1 MSHRAEGARPEFE
14 TRAADWLGVHEAQTR
29 VIAGAQALEIEQVPL
44 AYAVGRVLARTATA
58 RARMP
63 PWDNSAMDGYAV
75 RAVDVRAATEGDPV
89 RLPVVGFILAGGD
102 PSVRVGPGEACR
114 IMTGAPLPEG
124 ADSVIRVEDTDAEE
138 GAAGTIAIRSA
149 RDAHRNVRPGGQD
162 MEAGDA
168 VVPAGTRLTSGWI
181 AVLGTA
187 GVDPLPVH
195 RRPVVAILTGGDE
208 LRRTSDFDDV
218 AAARA
223 IPDSNA
229 PMLAAAV
236 LEAGG
241 VPLLL
246 GPARDDPAE
255 LRHWVAKASEADLL
269 IAVGG
274 ASMGEADLLKRTL
287 DEDGLRIDFWRA
299 RIRPGSP
306 VAFGWLPRPGG
317 DASAPPLPLLS
328 LPGNPASAWVTF
340 HLLARPLLGRMSGR
354 HDVFAPV
361 AAAVAGDRMPS
372 ADRLCHF
379 HRVTLEPS
387 RGDPPHLP
395 TARLSGHTGSGLVSS
410 LGRADALAVVPEGV
424 GSIEAGEVVE
434 VIMVNA
440 SKGAATP
447 GFRAHRE

>member
-1 MSHRAEGARPEFE
+1 MTGRAGGVRPEFE

-29 VIAGAQALEIEQVPL
+29 VIAKAKALEVEHVPL
-44 AYAVGRVLARTATA
+44 IDAVGRVLGRTATA

-75 RAVDVRAATEGDPV
+75 RAVDVAAAEEGDPV
-89 RLPVVGFILAGGD
+89 RLPVVSFILAGGD

-138 GAAGTIAIRSA
+138 GAAGTIEIRSA

-187 GVDPLPVH
+187 GVDPVPVH

-208 LRRTSDFDDV
+208 LRATSDFDDV

-236 LEAGG
+236 VEAGG
-241 VPLLL
+241 IPLLL

-255 LRHWVAKASEADLL
+255 LRRWVAQSFGADLL
-269 IAVGG
+269 ITVGG

-287 DEDGLRIDFWRA
+287 DDDGLRIDFWRA

-306 VAFGWLPRPGG
+306 VAFGWLPRPGA
-317 DASAPPLPLLS
+317 DPATPPLPLLS

-340 HLLARPLLGRMSGR
+340 QLLARPLLGRLSGR
-354 HDVFAPV
+354 HDLFPRVG
-361 AAAVAGDRMPS
+361 AALAGDRLPS
-372 ADRLCHF
+372 AERLCHF
-379 HRVTLEPS
+379 HRVTLEPPQ
-387 RGDPPHLP
+387 GDATLP

-424 GSIEAGEVVE
+424 GSIAPGEAVE
-434 VIMVNA
+434 VILVKA
-440 SKGAATP
+440 LDGSPSP
-447 GFRAHRE
+447 GFRAHGE